1 MKKWLIHLLIFI
13 PIFAWAQI
21 EENDDKETQ
30 VITDELVVV
39 GNEKFDTINYLNT
52 KSPIRASLYSAI
64 LPGMGQVYNKKYW
77 KVPIVWGLLGTGVG
91 FVLNYDKQYKEFR
104 GYYLDKIYGNK
115 IENQTINNMS
125 ARQLATIQDD
135 RKRTRDY
142 AIALT
147 ALVYILNVLD
157 ATVDAHLYGMVKDP
171 DLSLQPTMLQNP
183 TNMQFAMKFGESYK
197 LLINIQ

>member
-13 PIFAWAQI
+13 PIFALAQI
-21 EENDDKETQ
+21 EENNDKETQ

-104 GYYLDKIYGNK
+104 GYYLDKLYGNE
-115 IENQTINNMS
+115 IENPTINNMS

-157 ATVDAHLYGMVKDP
+157 ATVDAHLYGMDKDP

-183 TNMQFAMKFGESYK
+183 TNMQFAMGFGVSYK
-197 LLINIQ
+197 F